1 MTMKMVHVILNIGY
15 ILFELSF
22 IALFWCVELG
32 WNKMGKGGW
41 EWIGCGE
48 EVKEVRDR
56 PWGGRRERCRAAV

>member
-1 MTMKMVHVILNIGY
+1 
-15 ILFELSF
+15 
-22 IALFWCVELG
+22 
-32 WNKMGKGGW
+32 MGKGGW